1 MTIVKHTLSS
11 HTFSF
16 QGWMQGLVEV
26 VGTCAA
32 IACPPGTWSTLGK
45 QETLEKPCDECM
57 HLEFAAFW
65 GQNQCDRV
73 SLEKAMLLSIYTSTG
88 GKNWTFNRNWDSDKP
103 ICTWDGISCVDGAI
117 NNNEGVI
124 GLSLR
129 NNNLV
134 GTFPSEVFS
143 LPYLSS
149 LNLKGNYNLTF
160 TFAGI
165 HNAKNLEVLQLSSTR
180 LDNLNGISDS
190 GNLRE
195 LYLMDCGLTGSFPT
209 EILDLSSTLVSLYIG
224 YNFFSGTIP
233 PAIGRLTMLTDFY
246 AFDNDFSGTI
256 PSEVKF
262 MLSLETMVLAE
273 NLISGTIPALFSSL
287 PNLLSLSIYRRD
299 KPGPR
304 LSGPLP
310 PFDKVP
316 RLESLSLDGND
327 LTGIIPDNFL
337 DASKNASVVVL
348 AHNQLNGVIPEG
360 IGTIQKLNIQLEG
373 NQITRFPPS
382 FCNKSSWMDG
392 QMIRSGCDAF
402 LCPPGFANAIGRPQ
416 DSHTSWI
423 L

>member
-1 MTIVKHTLSS
+1 MAFAKPGGHKKAS
-11 HTFSF
+11 HPD
-16 QGWMQGLVEV
+16 L
-26 VGTCAA
+26 
-32 IACPPGTWSTLGK
+32 IICPSIQDDL
-45 QETLEKPCDECM
+45 L
-57 HLEFAAFW
+57 
-65 GQNQCDRV
+65 QN
-73 SLEKAMLLSIYTSTG
+73 
-88 GKNWTFNRNWDSDKP
+88 
-103 ICTWDGISCVDGAI
+103 DG
-117 NNNEGVI
+117 
-124 GLSLR
+124 
-129 NNNLV
+129 
-134 GTFPSEVFS
+134 
-143 LPYLSS
+143 
-149 LNLKGNYNLTF
+149 
-160 TFAGI
+160 
-165 HNAKNLEVLQLSSTR
+165 
-180 LDNLNGISDS
+180 

-327 LTGIIPDNFL
+327 LTGMIPDNFL
-337 DASKNASVVVL
+337 YASKNASFVVL

-402 LCPPGFANAIGRPQ
+402 LCPPGFANAIGRIGRENFTKNCT
-416 DSHTSWI
+416 DCGGDGRALFFGSTSCEDRKSVV
-423 L
+423 